1 MGAMHAANLFFRRPD
16 LFDQVFAISG
26 LYDSRLFFGNYMDEL
41 LYQNTPIVFL
51 QNMPEDHPYI
61 QMYNERKIIIVV
73 GQGAWEDELK
83 ISTGWLK
90 HVLESKG
97 INAQV
102 DFWGHDVDHDWPWW
116 FKMVEYYVPQLLG

>member
-1 MGAMHAANLFFRRPD
+1 
-16 LFDQVFAISG
+16 
-26 LYDSRLFFGNYMDEL
+26 MDEL

-51 QNMPEDHPYI
+51 QNMPDDHPYI
-61 QMYNERKIIIVV
+61 QMYNERKIIVVV

-90 HVLESKG
+90 HVLETKG
-97 INAQV
+97 IHAQV

-116 FKMVEYYVPQLLG
+116 FKMVEHYVPQLLG